1 MAKRRIKVLDTTLRD
16 GEQTPGVALTPEQKL
31 EIAKALDDLGVDI
44 IEAGSAIS
52 SQGERKA
59 LKLISDAGLHAEICS
74 FARAAKEDIDAALS
88 CDVDSI
94 HMVVP
99 TSDIHLKYKLKKT
112 KKEVKEMSLRTAQYA
127 LDHGLIVEFS
137 AEDASRTET
146 SFLLDILSAAEEVGV
161 QRVCAC
167 DTVGVLTYEKS
178 RELFST
184 LSKKLRVPVSAHC
197 HNDFGMATANT
208 VAAVLGGA
216 SEIHVTVNG
225 LGERGGNAALEEVV
239 LALSH
244 FYDISTGIKLKQL
257 YSVSN
262 LVEKIT
268 GMPVPPT
275 KPIVGENAFA
285 HGAGIHTHGVLV
297 EPSTYEPIP
306 PELVGQHRR
315 LVFGKLTGTHAIES
329 ELKKMGL
336 KPTKKQVEEI
346 FNQVKQLGDRGKM
359 VTDTEL
365 RAIVDAVMGR
375 EFKETVKLEE
385 LTVVSGN
392 RVTPT
397 SSVKIKFGDKEFT
410 ESGVGIGPVDAAMN
424 AISKVIE
431 GTANIRLEEYH
442 VDAISGG
449 TDAMV
454 SVVVKLTDG
463 KRMVTARGTSGDII
477 MASVQAM
484 LNGVNRLLWD
494 RQLRGKYAN
503 ANKQ

>member
-1 MAKRRIKVLDTTLRD
+1 MARRRIKVLDTTLRD

-31 EIAKALDDLGVDI
+31 EIARALDDLGVDI
-44 IEAGSAIS
+44 LEAGAAIS
-52 SQGERKA
+52 SEGERKA
-59 LKLISDAGLHAEICS
+59 IKMISRAGLNAEICS
-74 FARAAKEDIDAALS
+74 FVRAAKEDIDAALA
-88 CDVDSI
+88 CDVDSV

-112 KKEVKEMSLRTAQYA
+112 KKEVKEMALNAARYA

-137 AEDASRTET
+137 SEDASRTEP
-146 SFLLDILSAAEEVGV
+146 SFLLDILSAAVEEGV
-161 QRVCAC
+161 QRVCIC

-178 RELFST
+178 RELFSNLT
-184 LSKKLRVPVSAHC
+184 AKLKVPVSAHC

-208 VAAVLGGA
+208 VAAVMGGA
-216 SEIHVTVNG
+216 SEVHVTING

-239 LALSH
+239 LALSQ
-244 FYDISTGIKLKQL
+244 FYDISTGIKLKLL

-268 GMPVPPT
+268 GMPVSPT
-275 KPIVGENAFA
+275 KPIVGENAFT
-285 HGAGIHTHGVLV
+285 HGAGIHTHGVLA

-315 LVFGKLTGTHAIES
+315 LVFGKLSGSHAIES

-336 KPTKKQVEEI
+336 KPTKKQIEEI
-346 FNQVKQLGDRGKM
+346 FNQVKQLGDRGKI

-365 RAIVDAVMGR
+365 RAIVDSVLGR
-375 EFKETVKLEE
+375 GFKETLKLEE

-397 SSVKIKFGDKEFT
+397 SSVRIKFGDKEFV

-424 AISKVIE
+424 AIRKVVE
-431 GTANIRLEEYH
+431 GTANVRLVEYH

-494 RQLRGKYAN
+494 KQLRVKE
-503 ANKQ
+503 